1 MGARRTPDGTWRPG
15 VHHDLTPVRRLLSY
29 FFRGLIFLAPVAIT
43 IWVCVWLF
51 REIDGWLQIPIPG
64 IGFVLTIV
72 LITAFGFLASN
83 LFARGLIGTLEA
95 VLNKVPFVRLVYSST
110 RDLVKAFVGEKR
122 SFDKPVLVQLFA
134 GGHARAFGFVTKES
148 LEQLGHSEFV
158 TVYMPQSYHFAG
170 QLYVFPSAVVER
182 LDTSSAD
189 VMAFIVSGGVTD
201 VPAIDHQGKAVAAAA
216 APPSHVAG

>member
-1 MGARRTPDGTWRPG
+1 VRKL
-15 VHHDLTPVRRLLSY
+15 LTY

-51 REIDGWLQIPIPG
+51 QEIDGWLPIPIPG
-64 IGFVLTIV
+64 IGFVTTIL
-72 LITAFGFLASN
+72 LITLFGFLASN
-83 LFARGLIGTLEA
+83 LFTRGLIGMVEGL
-95 VLNKVPFVRLVYSST
+95 LNRVPFVRLVYSST

-148 LEQLGHSEFV
+148 LEQLGRSDYV

-182 LDTSSAD
+182 LDASSAD
-189 VMAFIVSGGVTD
+189 VMAFIVSGGVTNVPRIHERAAHPETAVG
-201 VPAIDHQGKAVAAAA
+201 VPASGGAM
-216 APPSHVAG
+216 G

>member
-1 MGARRTPDGTWRPG
+1 MRKL
-15 VHHDLTPVRRLLSY
+15 LTY

-43 IWVCVWLF
+43 VWVCVWLF
-51 REIDGWLQIPIPG
+51 QKIDGWLPIPIPG
-64 IGFVLTIV
+64 IGFVTTIL
-72 LITAFGFLASN
+72 LITLFGFLASN
-83 LFARGLIGTLEA
+83 LFTRGLIGTVESL
-95 VLNKVPFVRLVYSST
+95 LNRVPFVRLVYSST

-148 LEQLGHSEFV
+148 LDQLGRSEFV

-182 LDTSSAD
+182 LEASSAD

-201 VPAIDHQGKAVAAAA
+201 VPRAQAHAAKPETAVAAPATRGA
-216 APPSHVAG
+216 MG